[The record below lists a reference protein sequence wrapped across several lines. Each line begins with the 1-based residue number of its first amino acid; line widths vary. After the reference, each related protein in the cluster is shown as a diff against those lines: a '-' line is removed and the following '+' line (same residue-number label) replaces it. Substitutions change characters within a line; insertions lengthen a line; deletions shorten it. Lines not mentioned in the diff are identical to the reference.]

1 MKQRFKKLRNGF
13 QHKNLRS
20 KKVTNK
26 TKVEVMKNFSAKLI
40 FQLNFTN
47 MNLMIN
53 YYRMSFRYSW
63 LNLYKLRKKFPYFQK
78 HKLQIYNV

>member
-1 MKQRFKKLRNGF
+1 
-13 QHKNLRS
+13 
-20 KKVTNK
+20 
-26 TKVEVMKNFSAKLI
+26 
-40 FQLNFTN
+40 

-78 HKLQIYNV
+78 QKLQIYNV